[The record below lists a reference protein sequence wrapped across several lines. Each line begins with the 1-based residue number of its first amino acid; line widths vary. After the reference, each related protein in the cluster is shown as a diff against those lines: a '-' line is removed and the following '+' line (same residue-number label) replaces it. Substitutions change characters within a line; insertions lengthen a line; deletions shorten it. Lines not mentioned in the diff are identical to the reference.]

1 MHHYVMLFRGT
12 RTLTPEELQT
22 RAKEIRDWVQQVTA
36 MGIHLDPRPL
46 GDTVA
51 NLSSQGDTTIS
62 HNDPTDRSLLTM
74 VYFDA
79 ADNAKALEVA
89 RIHPGLHY
97 GVTVELRQWA
107 PPPPLN
113 VKP

>member
-12 RTLTPEELQT
+12 RTLTPDELQT
-22 RAKEIRDWVQQVTA
+22 RAKELQEWIQKVAA

-46 GDTVA
+46 GDTIA
-51 NLSSQGDTTIS
+51 NLSSQGGTTIS
-62 HNDPTDRSLLTM
+62 HIDPTDRSLLTM

-79 ADNAKALEVA
+79 ADNTKALEVA

-107 PPPPLN
+107 PPPPLTGAR
-113 VKP
+113 